1 MPSGPSLHPPIVPT
15 DPSLAGLI
23 VGGCRLVE
31 LLGVGGMGAVWK
43 AQHLALDVPVAI
55 KLMLPIQELDPNA
68 GERLLR
74 EARAAARL
82 RHPNIVG
89 VLNVGEDAGLPFLV
103 MELVE
108 GQSLQ
113 TLLDQRGALP
123 VGEAVGF
130 ALQILSALDLTF
142 EHGIVHRDVKPDN
155 ILIDKRGVAKLADLG
170 LAKQAGTEL
179 SLTRTGAVM
188 GSPYYIAPEQAAN
201 SKTADPRADIYSL
214 GCVLFHMLAG
224 TPPFTGVTHIEVI
237 LKHIGGP
244 IPDLSLVDRGV
255 PKGLSA
261 VVATMMAK
269 SPADRYT
276 TPTDVRRAL
285 DPFAA
290 HALPAAISP
299 NADRGQAGTD
309 AKIDAKIAKTRV
321 RRVFWT
327 LGAALLLLGAALA
340 VVARGRNAPKISASQ
355 SALPLRVSQA
365 STSPE
370 RIVID
375 EAAHAQSSAA
385 SDKSREP
392 TKPAR
397 RTPAP
402 RRLRYQAAATNPP
415 GNAPQEVPSV
425 SGAGSLSDALAS
437 HDTNRLRQ
445 LLDRGTPPNVGDGVT
460 SPLHQAVHMGQ
471 PHYLRMLLEKGANPN
486 TRDQFGEMPLHYA
499 LRRGDRATVGMLL
512 DFGANPNA
520 RDRTGRSPL
529 EIADGDDDLIAK
541 LREKGANR

>member
-1 MPSGPSLHPPIVPT
+1 MPSGPSLHAPIVPT
-15 DPSLAGLI
+15 DPSLAGHI

-89 VLNVGEDAGLPFLV
+89 VLNVGADAGLPFLV

-113 TLLDQRGALP
+113 TLLDQHGALP

-130 ALQILSALDLTF
+130 ALQILGALELTF

-170 LAKQAGTEL
+170 LAKQAGTEM

-224 TPPFTGVTHIEVI
+224 TPPFAGATHIEVI

-244 IPDLSLVDRGV
+244 IPDLSLVDRGI

-269 SPADRYT
+269 SPTDRYA

-285 DPFAA
+285 DTFAA

-299 NADRGQAGTD
+299 T
-309 AKIDAKIAKTRV
+309 AKVAKTRV

-327 LGAALLLLGAALA
+327 AGAALLLLGAALA
-340 VVARGRNAPKISASQ
+340 VVARGRNAPKIAASKIV
-355 SALPLRVSQA
+355 PPDRVSEVSA
-365 STSPE
+365 SPE
-370 RIVID
+370 RIAPD
-375 EAAHAQSSAA
+375 ETARAQSSAA
-385 SDKSREP
+385 SDTARAP

-397 RTPAP
+397 RRNPAP
-402 RRLRYQAAATNPP
+402 RRLRYPAAATNPP
-415 GNAPQEVPSV
+415 GNAPQEAPAV
-425 SGAGSLSDALAS
+425 SSAGTLSDALAS
-437 HDTNRLRQ
+437 RDTNRLRQ
-445 LLDRGTPPNVGDGVT
+445 LLDRGAPPNVGDGVT

-471 PHYLRMLLEKGANPN
+471 PQYVRMLLEKGANPN
-486 TRDQFGEMPLHYA
+486 TRDQFGEIPLHYA

-529 EIADGDDDLIAK
+529 EIADGDDYLIAR
-541 LREKGANR
+541 LREKGANP

>member
-1 MPSGPSLHPPIVPT
+1 MPSGPNLHTPIVPT
-15 DPSLAGLI
+15 DPSLAGHI

-31 LLGVGGMGAVWK
+31 LLGVGGMGAVWR

-55 KLMLPIQELDPNA
+55 KLMLPIQEVDPNA

-113 TLLDQRGALP
+113 MLIDHSGALP

-130 ALQILSALDLTF
+130 ALQILGALELTF

-170 LAKQAGTEL
+170 LAKQAGTEM

-201 SKTADPRADIYSL
+201 SKAADPRADIYSL

-224 TPPFTGVTHIEVI
+224 TPPFTGATHIEVI
-237 LKHIGGP
+237 LKHIGEP
-244 IPDLSLVDRGV
+244 IPDLSLVDRGI
-255 PKGLSA
+255 PKGLGA
-261 VVATMMAK
+261 VVARMMAK
-269 SPADRYT
+269 SPTDRYA
-276 TPTDVRRAL
+276 TPTEARRAL
-285 DPFAA
+285 DAFAA
-290 HALPAAISP
+290 QALPAAISP
-299 NADRGQAGTD
+299 NAIRG
-309 AKIDAKIAKTRV
+309 KTRA
-321 RRVFWT
+321 RRVLWA
-327 LGAALLLLGAALA
+327 LGAALLLLAATLA
-340 VVARGRNAPKISASQ
+340 VVVARGPNAPKVSASQ
-355 SALPLRVSQA
+355 TNQPDRVSAVSA
-365 STSPE
+365 SHEPSAPDGT
-370 RIVID
+370 
-375 EAAHAQSSAA
+375 AHAQSVAA
-385 SDKSREP
+385 GGTAREP
-392 TKPAR
+392 SAPAR
-397 RTPAP
+397 RRNPAS
-402 RRLRYQAAATNPP
+402 RRPSYPAAATNPA
-415 GNAPQEVPSV
+415 GYAPQELPSA
-425 SGAGSLSDALAS
+425 SGAGTLSDALAS

-445 LLDRGTPPNVGDGVT
+445 LLDRGTPPNVGDGAT

-471 PHYLRMLLEKGANPN
+471 PHYVRMLLEKGANPN

-529 EIADGDDDLIAK
+529 EIADGDDYLVAR
-541 LREKGANR
+541 LREKGAN